1 VACTDPPIVHDNTKG
16 LRKRAFCVLSLLLL
30 QQQKIAIAAAERFWA
45 KATIYFVLS
54 TYPRLK
60 SGAIVLRVLMAGAI
74 IEIAVF
80 I

>member
-1 VACTDPPIVHDNTKG
+1 
-16 LRKRAFCVLSLLLL
+16 LFLLLL

-45 KATIYFVLS
+45 KAPIYFVLS
-54 TYPRLK
+54 TYPGLK
-60 SGAIVLRVLMAGAI
+60 SGAIVLSVLMAGAI